1 MALAAQP
8 LSLGAVPQLAHA
20 APLRARRACSAR
32 HMSSPHFM
40 AQPARAAGA
49 SAGAEEE
56 VSIRRRPPQGSQRLD
71 VGPTFDFK
79 LETVTKEGAYVDNE
93 DFKPRNILEEI
104 VWYKDIE
111 IQRVRAAAA
120 RAEREPATP
129 EPQPWND
136 GRLWSALCV
145 APRRALPASHR
156 RADAVRTRSRS
167 GATPRR

>member
-8 LSLGAVPQLAHA
+8 LSLGAAPQLACA

-32 HMSSPHFM
+32 RMSAPRPALAH
-40 AQPARAAGA
+40 AARAAGA

-79 LETVTKEGAYVDNE
+79 LETVTKEGVYVDNE

-111 IQRVRAAAA
+111 IQRVRAVAA
-120 RAEREPATP
+120 RARRKP
-129 EPQPWND
+129 
-136 GRLWSALCV
+136 
-145 APRRALPASHR
+145 RAL
-156 RADAVRTRSRS
+156 
-167 GATPRR
+167 